1 MAKQSVIGDAGV
13 PREEQLFA
21 VFDDEMGAHAVEAAL
36 RGQGVEVQR
45 LRPGIEGRA
54 LAGEDAPQ
62 GVLGKLERLAKRIG
76 GESHEAERYAGHLD
90 AGSVVLVM
98 HASDRETAVRLADLL
113 VSHGGYDV
121 TYYHGWGTEY
131 MSNDANQAH
140 GVPSHTTT
148 NVEE

>member
-1 MAKQSVIGDAGV
+1 MIGDAGV

-21 VFDDEMGAHAVEAAL
+21 VFDDESEAHAAEEAL
-36 RGQGVEVQR
+36 SLLGVEVQR
-45 LRPGIEGRA
+45 LRPAIEGRA

-62 GVLGKLERLAKRIG
+62 GLLGKLERLAKRIG
-76 GESHEAERYAGHLD
+76 GESHEAERYASHL
-90 AGSVVLVM
+90 ASGRTVLAL
-98 HASDRETAVRLADLL
+98 HASDRDMAMRFADLL

-131 MSNDANQAH
+131 MSTEANHAH
-140 GVPSHTTT
+140 GLPSHTNT